1 MSGNGVTVC
10 ILSIQNSYVGVL
22 TPGPQNVT
30 LLRDIDIG
38 DSVIARSLGQVLI
51 KYDWGPYK
59 KGKFEQRR
67 TGKRHGKMK
76 AELKVMHLQAKRQ
89 CAMLLAIHALQGWGS
104 GWDRPSLS
112 ASGAPSPAH
121 TLILD
126 FQPLEL
132 RDEISVV

>member
-1 MSGNGVTVC
+1 M
-10 ILSIQNSYVGVL
+10 
-22 TPGPQNVT
+22 
-30 LLRDIDIG
+30 
-38 DSVIARSLGQVLI
+38 LI

-67 TGKRHGKMK
+67 TGKRHVKMK

-89 CAMLLAIHALQGWGS
+89 RAMLLAIPPKPQSWGS
-104 GWDRPSLS
+104 GWDRPSLP
-112 ASGAPSPAH
+112 ASGAASPAH
-121 TLILD
+121 ILILD